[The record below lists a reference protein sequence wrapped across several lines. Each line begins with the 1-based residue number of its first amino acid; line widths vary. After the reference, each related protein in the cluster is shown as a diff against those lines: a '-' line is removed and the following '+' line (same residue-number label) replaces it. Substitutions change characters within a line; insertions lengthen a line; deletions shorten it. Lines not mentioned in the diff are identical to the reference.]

1 MIIATSI
8 MDSDFG
14 YKLFASIAGGIVL
27 CVLGV
32 WSIYIW
38 LGKKTKLNGFY
49 RLMLALGIVVGL
61 ICVLGL
67 ITQALGL

>member
-14 YKLFASIAGGIVL
+14 YKLFASLAGGTVL

-32 WSIYIW
+32 WGVYAW
-38 LGKKTKLNGFY
+38 LGKKTRLNSLY

-61 ICVLGL
+61 VCILGL